1 MSNKISVVELVFPVP
16 VELSHSFICAL
27 TRLLDGVCE
36 EYKLAN
42 PTRTMWPAG
51 FGSKPLW
58 REPEE
63 PDFDDSVFQIEMAER
78 EDYKVRG

>member
-1 MSNKISVVELVFPVP
+1 MSNKINVIEIVFPVP
-16 VELSHSFICAL
+16 VELSNNFIRAL
-27 TRLLDGVCE
+27 ASLLDGLCE

-63 PDFDDSVFQIEMAER
+63 PDFEDSVFQISMAER
-78 EDYKVRG
+78 ESYDR